1 MSTVYEQIQV
11 VQGICQIRQGQIL
24 GSCAWQEES
33 KVPEC
38 PAYMNLNAH
47 KECLESAV
55 RLHYDV
61 QTEKTSGDMGE
72 PFNPLW
78 IAT

>member
-1 MSTVYEQIQV
+1 
-11 VQGICQIRQGQIL
+11 
-24 GSCAWQEES
+24 
-33 KVPEC
+33 
-38 PAYMNLNAH
+38 MNLNAH
-47 KECLESAV
+47 KACLEYAV